1 MNVKLSSTDTNVKIK
16 KGKFVKNINSHP
28 IDPDDSSIPIKPT
41 EGYFREIIHCLN
53 DTYNLFPI
61 ITKSEPEVT
70 YKLISVDDIDF
81 SDKDNK
87 NKENN
92 SEEKLFRDIFVE
104 VVFNGSGERVP
115 RYQIINENQIKR
127 RREYYVSKAEVVRY
141 LNNIYEIYSFRK
153 ESKEKTTSEEQKN
166 DFENWLNRDGKP
178 NNPNNEFHYF
188 PLCHVAVLPLLIT
201 TAERYRIKNKESKLM

>member
-1 MNVKLSSTDTNVKIK
+1 MTEYLLSTDTNVKIK
-16 KGKFVKNINSHP
+16 KGKFVNNINSHP
-28 IDPDDSSIPIKPT
+28 IDPDDSSILIKPT

-53 DTYNLFPI
+53 DTYNSFPI
-61 ITKSEPEVT
+61 NTKSEPEVT

-81 SDKDNK
+81 SDKDSK
-87 NKENN
+87 NKEDN

-127 RREYYVSKAEVVRY
+127 RSEYYDSKAEVVRY

-153 ESKEKTTSEEQKN
+153 ESKEKMTSEEQKN
-166 DFENWLNRDGKP
+166 DF
-178 NNPNNEFHYF
+178 
-188 PLCHVAVLPLLIT
+188 
-201 TAERYRIKNKESKLM
+201 